1 MVSGIFDYIITKIT
15 RFTSL
20 KRILESDLQH

>member
-1 MVSGIFDYIITKIT
+1 MISNIFDYIIKKIT

-20 KRILESDLQH
+20 KRILESDLRH